1 MGLLKLS
8 LFKIFSFFFFS
19 FFFFEDPSLGC
30 FPGSLQARGYTG
42 YTDSG
47 YIDQEGV
54 FFNTSSEGE
63 NMKAEKPSAFWNC
76 SCAVF
81 ERQK

>member
-8 LFKIFSFFFFS
+8 LFKFFS
-19 FFFFEDPSLGC
+19 LKTHHWGC

-42 YTDSG
+42 HTDSG
-47 YIDQEGV
+47 YIDQEAV

>member
-8 LFKIFSFFFFS
+8 LFFFLS
-19 FFFFEDPSLGC
+19 FFEDPSLGL
-30 FPGSLQARGYTG
+30 FPSLQARGYTR

-47 YIDQEGV
+47 YIEQEAV
-54 FFNTSSEGE
+54 FFNASSEEE

-76 SCAVF
+76 SCAWTAGF